1 MFRKTYLLN
10 AEAEYRQG
18 KEKRGEKCTVF
29 YSAFNFLTAIYS
41 TMIYAVC
48 ETIQWEEGIGVSMNQ
63 ISVNTPNPKCRL
75 FIKIDQ

>member
-10 AEAEYRQG
+10 AKAEYRQG
-18 KEKRGEKCTVF
+18 KEKRADKCRVF
-29 YSAFNFLTAIYS
+29 CSAFNFQIAIYI

-48 ETIQWEEGIGVSMNQ
+48 ETIQWEEGIGVSLDQ
-63 ISVNTPNPKCRL
+63 ISIKTPNPKCRL